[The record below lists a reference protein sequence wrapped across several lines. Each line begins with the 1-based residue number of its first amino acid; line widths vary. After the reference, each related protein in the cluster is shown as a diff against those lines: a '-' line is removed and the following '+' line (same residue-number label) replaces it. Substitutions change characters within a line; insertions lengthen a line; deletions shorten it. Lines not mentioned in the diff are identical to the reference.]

1 MNPIKLDAK
10 QPTAVAEAAALIRAG
25 ALVAFPTDTLYG
37 VGADAFSAEAI
48 GKLFAA
54 KGRDSEKGI
63 PILLAD
69 AANLH
74 LVVEGVPDI
83 ARALIAA
90 YWPGPLT
97 LILPKKDGL
106 PANLSRTNSIAVRV
120 PDNPIA
126 RRLIFEAGGVIAVTS
141 ANRSGEAPARSAP
154 EALAA
159 LGEDIAAVLDGG
171 PVEHG
176 RASTILDCTEMP
188 PKIIRQGPISAKALA
203 FSLTNGV

>member
-1 MNPIKLDAK
+1 MSPLILNAN
-10 QPTAVAEAAALIRAG
+10 QPTAVTQAAAFIRAG

-37 VGADAFSAEAI
+37 VGADAFSSEAI
-48 GKLFAA
+48 GKLYVA

-69 AANLH
+69 AASLH
-74 LVVEGVPDI
+74 LVVEEVPDI
-83 ARALIAA
+83 ARALITA

-106 PANLSRTNSIAVRV
+106 PSNLSRTNSVAIRV

-126 RRLIFEAGGVIAVTS
+126 RRLIYEAGGAIAATS

-159 LGEDIAAVLDGG
+159 LGEEIAALLDGG

-176 RASTILDCTEMP
+176 RASTIVDCTAMP
-188 PKIIRQGPISAKALA
+188 PRIIRQGPIGAKALA
-203 FSLTNGV
+203 FSLTNKV